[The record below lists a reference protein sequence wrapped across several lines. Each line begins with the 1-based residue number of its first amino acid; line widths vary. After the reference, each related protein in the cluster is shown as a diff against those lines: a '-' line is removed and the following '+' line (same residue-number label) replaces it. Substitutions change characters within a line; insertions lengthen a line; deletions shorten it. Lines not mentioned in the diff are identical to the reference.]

1 MSDTSNGLLRGH
13 AGNRCL
19 ICLID
24 DLEVVQ
30 VTEISYVKWVA

>member
-1 MSDTSNGLLRGH
+1 MSDTSNGLLRGCV
-13 AGNRCL
+13 GNRCL

-24 DLEVVQ
+24 DLEVAQ